1 MNAIMPTLA
10 QSRPANPSRLLEVED
25 LTIRFGT
32 TDPVKRL
39 SFHIDR
45 GETLAV
51 VGESG
56 SGKSL
61 SALALMRLLPR
72 NARIPNGRISFEGAD
87 LLALSEH
94 DMRKVRGRDIAM
106 IFQEPMTSLNPVAS
120 IGNQIVE
127 VLRLHERLSRK
138 AARAR
143 AIELLDL
150 VKIPEPA
157 KRVDDFPH
165 QLSGGQRQR
174 VMIAMAVACKPKLL
188 IADEP
193 TTALDAT
200 IQAQILE
207 LLDEL
212 RHKLSMG
219 LLLITHDLGLVSRWS
234 DRVVVMY
241 HGDKLEEL
249 ATPDLFEPGRHPY
262 TSGLTQASLRL
273 DEEVHYSAQSLAE
286 VRVVRDADG
295 RNIYDVKQPA
305 KRPPATP
312 ATAAEPLLAVRDL
325 SVTYQ
330 TRQRANRAL
339 DNVSLTLAK
348 GETLGIVGESGSGK
362 STLSKAIMRLVN
374 TQQGSIV
381 FQGRDITAL
390 SPNQLQP
397 VRRDLQMIFQDPF
410 GSLNPRKTIRDILE
424 APLTVHGVKDAAERR
439 RRLNETFEHV
449 RLPSNVADRYPHE
462 FSGGQ
467 RQRIG
472 IARALILRPSLVIC
486 DEPVSALDVSIQA
499 QILNL
504 LVDLKTSLGLSYLF
518 ISHDLAVVQ
527 YISDRVIVMKDA
539 RIIEESD
546 HRTIWR
552 SPKTDYTRALI
563 AAANDKGGARVAHP
577 RAARELAAT

>member
-1 MNAIMPTLA
+1 MNAISPTLA
-10 QSRPANPSRLLEVED
+10 QSRPASTSRLLDVED

-72 NARIPNGRISFEGAD
+72 NARIPNGRISFEGQD
-87 LLALSEH
+87 LLALSER

-127 VLRLHERLSRK
+127 VLRLHEKLSHR
-138 AARAR
+138 AARER

-212 RHKLSMG
+212 RQKLSMG

-241 HGDKLEEL
+241 HGDQLEEL
-249 ATPDLFEPGRHPY
+249 ATPDLFRPGRHPY
-262 TSGLTQASLRL
+262 TSGLTQASIRL

-286 VRVVRDADG
+286 VRVVRGADG
-295 RNIYDVKQPA
+295 RNVYDVKPPA
-305 KRPPATP
+305 KRLTTTTA
-312 ATAAEPLLAVRDL
+312 AAEPLLDVRDL

-424 APLTVHGVKDAAERR
+424 APLIVHGVRDAAERR

-539 RIIEESD
+539 RIVEESD

-577 RAARELAAT
+577 RVARELAAI

>member
-1 MNAIMPTLA
+1 MNAITPTLM
-10 QSRPANPSRLLEVED
+10 QPLRDNTSRLLEVDD

-72 NARIPNGRISFEGAD
+72 NARIPNGRITFEGTD
-87 LLALSEH
+87 LLGLSER

-106 IFQEPMTSLNPVAS
+106 IFQEPMTSLNPVAT

-127 VLRLHERLSRK
+127 VLRLHEKLSRK
-138 AARAR
+138 QARVR

-150 VKIPEPA
+150 VKIPDPS

-212 RHKLSMG
+212 RQKLSMG

-249 ATPDLFEPGRHPY
+249 TTSDLFEPGRHPY
-262 TSGLTQASLRL
+262 TAGLTQASIRL
-273 DEEVHYSAQSLAE
+273 DEEVHYTAQSLAE
-286 VRVVRDADG
+286 VKVIRSPDG
-295 RNIYDVKQPA
+295 INIYDVKRPE
-305 KRPPATP
+305 KRNLPTPPSAV
-312 ATAAEPLLAVRDL
+312 EPILAVRDL
-325 SVTYQ
+325 SVVYE
-330 TRQRANRAL
+330 TRQRANKAL
-339 DNVSLTLAK
+339 DSVSLTLSP

-362 STLSKAIMRLVN
+362 STLSKAIMRLVK

-381 FQGRDITAL
+381 FQGRDITSL
-390 SPNQLQP
+390 SPRQLQP

-410 GSLNPRKTIRDILE
+410 GSLNPRKSIRDILE
-424 APLTVHGVKDAAERR
+424 APLIVHGISDAAERR

-449 RLPSNVADRYPHE
+449 RLPSSVADRYPHE

-504 LVDLKTSLGLSYLF
+504 LVELKSTLGLSYLF

-539 RIIEESD
+539 QIVEESD
-546 HRTIWR
+546 HKTIWR

-563 AAANDKGGARVAHP
+563 AAANDKGSARVVHP
-577 RAARELAAT
+577 HAKRERVN

>member
-1 MNAIMPTLA
+1 MNVVVSPASLGPT
-10 QSRPANPSRLLEVED
+10 LLEVED
-25 LTIRFGT
+25 LTIRFGK
-32 TDPVKRL
+32 TDPVKHL
-39 SFHIDR
+39 SFSIER

-72 NARIPNGRISFEGAD
+72 NARIPNGSIRFEGKD
-87 LLALSEH
+87 LLGLSER
-94 DMRKVRGRDIAM
+94 DIRAVRGRDIAM
-106 IFQEPMTSLNPVAS
+106 IFQEPMTSLNPVAT
-120 IGNQIVE
+120 IGNQIIE
-127 VLRLHERLSRK
+127 VLRLHEKLSRRQ
-138 AARAR
+138 ARLR
-143 AIELLDL
+143 AVELLEL
-150 VKIPEPA
+150 VRIPDPA
-157 KRVDDFPH
+157 KRVDDYPH

-212 RHKLSMG
+212 RRKLSMG

-249 ATPDLFEPGRHPY
+249 STGNLFAPDRHPY
-262 TSGLTQASLRL
+262 TKGLTQASIRL
-273 DEEVHYSAQSLAE
+273 EEEVHYTARTLAE
-286 VRVVRDADG
+286 VKVG
-295 RNIYDVKQPA
+295 RSPEGSNVYDVKPPQLRTLPA
-305 KRPPATP
+305 PVTDG
-312 ATAAEPLLAVRDL
+312 EPLLVVKDL

-330 TRQRANRAL
+330 GGSKADKAL
-339 DNVSLTLAK
+339 DGASLTLAK

-362 STLSKAIMRLVN
+362 STLSKAIMRLVDA
-374 TQQGSIV
+374 QQGSIV
-381 FQGRDITAL
+381 FQGQDISRLA
-390 SPNQLQP
+390 PQQLQP

-424 APLTVHGVKDAAERR
+424 APLIVHGVANAAERR
-439 RRLNETFEHV
+439 QRLLETFEHV
-449 RLPSNVADRYPHE
+449 RLPSSVADRYPHE

-539 RIIEESD
+539 RIVEESD
-546 HRTIWR
+546 HKTIWR
-552 SPKTDYTRALI
+552 SPRTDYTRALI
-563 AAANDKGGARVAHP
+563 AAASDKGGRVLAP
-577 RAARELAAT
+577 RPELELAAT